1 MLKEKEGEINIQTE
15 IASAR
20 KMHKNIFK
28 LKKVQWNLIIVLKM
42 FFFEK
47 KKLRFIISFFDEIFY
62 IFLFLCQSFW
72 FLKCFLC
79 FSLTLLSETT
89 ILFLYLLLSYF

>member
-28 LKKVQWNLIIVLKM
+28 LKKCNGI
-42 FFFEK
+42 
-47 KKLRFIISFFDEIFY
+47 
-62 IFLFLCQSFW
+62 
-72 FLKCFLC
+72 
-79 FSLTLLSETT
+79 
-89 ILFLYLLLSYF
+89 